1 MSETG
6 NWLSHGFKKAPSFF
20 EAQSALGWGV
30 LLALFALVGVA
41 YLLQGSQ
48 AVVSGYRMQ
57 QMTTE
62 YKALQEQ
69 NTLLEAEIA
78 ASQPV
83 SDLQNKAIYLGFV
96 RATSENIEYLTIHDY
111 PSVPGDGLEE
121 SHDSTRRVTALDNW
135 WRRMTRGFTGWRKA
149 SYSAPSDKGNG
160 F

>member
-1 MSETG
+1 MTETG

-57 QMTTE
+57 QMTSE
-62 YKALQEQ
+62 LKILQEQ

-78 ASQPV
+78 AVQPV
-83 SDLQNKAIYLGFV
+83 SELKNKSIYLGFV
-96 RATSENIEYLTIHDY
+96 NAGFENIEYVTIHDY
-111 PSVPGDGLEE
+111 PSMPGD
-121 SHDSTRRVTALDNW
+121 
-135 WRRMTRGFTGWRKA
+135 
-149 SYSAPSDKGNG
+149 
-160 F
+160 